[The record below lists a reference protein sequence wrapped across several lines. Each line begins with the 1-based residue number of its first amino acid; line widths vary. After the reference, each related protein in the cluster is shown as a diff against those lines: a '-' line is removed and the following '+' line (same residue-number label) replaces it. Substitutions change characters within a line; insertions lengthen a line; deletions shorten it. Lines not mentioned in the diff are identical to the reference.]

1 MVNSDDLRSRSCK
14 MVKSLTYFV
23 DDGPDLECLI
33 DGISR
38 SQKKFWL
45 GENENWLEAE
55 SIMRQPAK
63 IVQLNAD
70 EFLRFFLPL
79 ECIFSKMLLNMHM
92 NDFKYPMVGALSISS
107 YLAV

>member
-1 MVNSDDLRSRSCK
+1 MKTAIFGSRVAPGPLVFNSKMGNADDLRSRSCR
-14 MVKSLTYFV
+14 MVKSLTNFV

-63 IVQLNAD
+63 IFQLNVD
-70 EFLRFFLPL
+70 ELIRFCLPL
-79 ECIFSKMLLNMHM
+79 ECIFSIMLL
-92 NDFKYPMVGALSISS
+92 K
-107 YLAV
+107 